1 MQQGVAAFVAST
13 DRPHEETPYISKL
26 YPRSSVLALPVCKG
40 GMSLPCLSSFVF
52 VSVSVSVLSGFSVLR
67 LVLPVPPSCL
77 WRLVG
82 FPCKAVP

>member
-52 VSVSVSVLSGFSVLR
+52 VSVSVSVLVVSR
-67 LVLPVPPSCL
+67 SCVWCCL
-77 WRLVG
+77 SPLHAFG
-82 FPCKAVP
+82 G